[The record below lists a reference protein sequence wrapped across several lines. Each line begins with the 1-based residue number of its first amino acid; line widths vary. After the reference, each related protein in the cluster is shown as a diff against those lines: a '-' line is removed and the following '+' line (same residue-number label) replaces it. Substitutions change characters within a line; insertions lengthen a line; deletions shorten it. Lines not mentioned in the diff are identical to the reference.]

1 MTVLKLTI
9 IQCTTKFTFIKS
21 YAVWIAANKVNI
33 AILLE
38 LFDCLYID
46 ILQLGFW
53 GNSQKPAIL

>member
-1 MTVLKLTI
+1 MTVLKLAI

-46 ILQLGFW
+46 ILLC
-53 GNSQKPAIL
+53 